1 MGKFLN
7 PKILI
12 GGLSPTGQV
21 FQSTA
26 KSLSKHVADL
36 VEIVTDVQH
45 FNQDCFYLALDFNP
59 SEYKKLLRR
68 GLKKNHAAVIAF
80 EPESAVPWQ
89 TTKRLNKY
97 FDYVIPVGRPSRQN
111 GEFWPQQLEL
121 RSPPP
126 LRVLS
131 DEICM
136 LASNKIS
143 FSGDELYSLRRKT
156 IVEIDN
162 LRLYGNGWN
171 QGLRPKLETYFREL
185 SFFLY
190 TSRSRPR
197 RLNFDYLFL
206 NRKAN
211 WVDSKRQALEGSAAS
226 LVIENSRSYSSE
238 KLLDSI
244 TAFVPPIY
252 VGPSDCLPQEI
263 LDLCFMAEPNV
274 RSIEKAVERALNV
287 DLPSWS
293 SKVQSI
299 CSDPF
304 IISQLSQESV
314 FLRIASNVRAWAVSH
329 CV

>member
-1 MGKFLN
+1 MSFIRLEG
-7 PKILI
+7 
-12 GGLSPTGQV
+12 
-21 FQSTA
+21 
-26 KSLSKHVADL
+26 
-36 VEIVTDVQH
+36 
-45 FNQDCFYLALDFNP
+45 
-59 SEYKKLLRR
+59 RR
-68 GLKKNHAAVIAF
+68 F
-80 EPESAVPWQ
+80 
-89 TTKRLNKY
+89 
-97 FDYVIPVGRPSRQN
+97 
-111 GEFWPQQLEL
+111 
-121 RSPPP
+121 
-126 LRVLS
+126 
-131 DEICM
+131 
-136 LASNKIS
+136 
-143 FSGDELYSLRRKT
+143 
-156 IVEIDN
+156 
-162 LRLYGNGWN
+162 WN
-171 QGLRPKLETYFREL
+171 QGLRPRLETYFREL